1 MSRRCECRVSLRRVV
16 RPSVAMGGLRAT
28 HRGAIWRVSWRRVAW
43 PRAAMRGV
51 RTSGLQVMV
60 IRAGVHVEY
69 GEENVH
75 DQ

>member
-1 MSRRCECRVSLRRVV
+1 
-16 RPSVAMGGLRAT
+16 MGGLRAT
-28 HRGAIWRVSWRRVAW
+28 HRGAIWRVSWRRVEW